1 MKRKRC
7 SRIKQIKLR
16 KNSDSLPSKLLEK
29 KRYYRYTFCLIL
41 HFLSC
46 NKKLS
51 HYYSF
56 SLSIFSA
63 TIDFSRL
70 LQLDRILLVRSLKSV
85 GLVALLSTS
94 LKWSLSRWRLSCT
107 RLSIWT
113 SSCSTLLGNDR
124 SKTSPS
130 PGFAE
135 SRYGTYQGWMS
146 KRINF
151 MIRCFSPPS
160 HLQYWPSL
168 RLDPSHCWPLPP
180 SSRKNHL
187 PRKKCPPRIGCWLRK
202 SCRHRVSGSL
212 LGAFKVQG
220 CEV

>member
-41 HFLSC
+41 HFLSG

-51 HYYSF
+51 HFYSF

-70 LQLDRILLVRSLKSV
+70 LQRDRILLVRSRKSV

-94 LKWSLSRWRLSCT
+94 LKWSLSRWRLSWT

-113 SSCSTLLGNDR
+113 SSCSTLPGNDR
-124 SKTSPS
+124 SKTSP
-130 PGFAE
+130 GFAK
-135 SRYGTYQGWMS
+135 SRYGTYQRWMS

-168 RLDPSHCWPLPP
+168 RLGRNPSHCWPFPP

-187 PRKKCPPRIGCWLRK
+187 PRIGCWLRK

-212 LGAFKVQG
+212 LGSFKVQG